1 MSRFQNRRYRRYA
14 KGDRDAELAAYQVL
28 FARYASTTQAQ
39 WQVPFLGMTAE
50 VALLAG
56 ILASQSRSISVTLAI
71 VSIGIAIASPA
82 ATRRIELTAWWDRDM
97 LDEYERKLLSPGWR
111 LHHTMRL
118 HERLNVR
125 GFNLGQSPALLQ
137 MQETLVRWAPPSLVL
152 NLAVVA
158 VSCACT
164 AVAVVAFVR

>member
-1 MSRFQNRRYRRYA
+1 
-14 KGDRDAELAAYQVL
+14 
-28 FARYASTTQAQ
+28 
-39 WQVPFLGMTAE
+39 MTAE

-56 ILASQSRSISVTLAI
+56 ILASQSRSVSVILAI

-97 LDEYERKLLSPGWR
+97 LDEYERKLLPPGWR
-111 LHHTMRL
+111 L
-118 HERLNVR
+118 
-125 GFNLGQSPALLQ
+125 QSPTLLQ
-137 MQETLVRWAPPSLVL
+137 AQETLVRWAPPSLVL

-164 AVAVVAFVR
+164 AVAVVAFAR